1 MFDEATFGVA
11 VYADA
16 VLGTIASGVTKDIT
30 TTLWMNQCE
39 AQTSWFNQFEVITT
53 TEECK

>member
-11 VYADA
+11 LYADA
-16 VLGTIASGVTKDIT
+16 VFGTIYPNAAKDIK

-39 AQTSWFNQFEVITT
+39 AQTSWYNQFEVITT